1 MSDYQDEYTDDYLD
15 GEDASLEEDPVARTK
30 SALLMIEAYME
41 QRELDKMLRE
51 DFGFD

>member
-1 MSDYQDEYTDDYLD
+1 MSDYQEEFLDDYID
-15 GEDASLEEDPVARTK
+15 DEDESLEEDPVARTK